1 MRPWTMIARL
11 LQFCAISLTACQ
23 RVPPQVQIVTLPLPP
38 LPASLL
44 LANKGP
50 HRPPAPAT
58 QRTAALVI
66 ANFAEALAAC
76 NADKEALARIF
87 EDYETS
93 AAGGAGR
100 GADLIPRGTGP
111 SS

>member
-1 MRPWTMIARL
+1 MVRSLP
-11 LQFCAISLTACQ
+11 FCAISLTACQ
-23 RVPPQVQIVTLPLPP
+23 NAPSQVQIVTLPLPP

-44 LANKGP
+44 LPSKGP
-50 HRPPAPAT
+50 HRPPTDAT

-66 ANFAEALAAC
+66 ADFAEALAAC
-76 NADKEALARIF
+76 NADKDALARIF
-87 EDYETS
+87 EDYERS
-93 AAGGAGR
+93 AAGGGDSSR